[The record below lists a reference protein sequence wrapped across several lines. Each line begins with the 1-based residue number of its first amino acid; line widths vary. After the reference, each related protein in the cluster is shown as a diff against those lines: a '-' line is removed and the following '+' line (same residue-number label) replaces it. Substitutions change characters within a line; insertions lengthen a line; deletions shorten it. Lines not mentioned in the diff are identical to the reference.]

1 MHKHT
6 VVAYFSATGTTERVA
21 KKLAEATGATLYEIK
36 PAQPYTAADLNW
48 NDPHSRSSQ
57 EAHDPAARQAL
68 AGKLPDL
75 SSCTCLFL
83 GFPVWWDQPP
93 AVILSFLDKAN
104 IRGKTI
110 VPFVT
115 TGGSEVEPAAS
126 KIRQYCPHSEVIAGR
141 RFSASVSG
149 SALKAW
155 ADKIPG

>member
-57 EAHDPAARQAL
+57 EAHDPAARPAL

-93 AVILSFLDKAN
+93 AVILSFS
-104 IRGKTI
+104 IRRI
-110 VPFVT
+110 
-115 TGGSEVEPAAS
+115 SEAKPLSPLSPPEAARWS
-126 KIRQYCPHSEVIAGR
+126 LPPQKSDSTARILKLSQAAD
-141 RFSASVSG
+141 SAPLCQVQ
-149 SALKAW
+149 
-155 ADKIPG
+155 P